1 MKPKRRS
8 QRKIKANNQTVASK
22 WVTQGNLAV
31 IRIATGKAI
40 ENRLLDSLSAE
51 AEIYSESLGV
61 VIVPEIDMRMNIQGR
76 YENCLFVR
84 QPNSKKLI
92 AVLNKSLDVLI
103 DESPNG
109 KIAGAAL
116 IKLRNSSGILA
127 LCLNQKITDSADDEE
142 KADTPSRI
150 LNRRSPRYMPKG
162 QSDPNTYYQL
172 PDLRKYQEEEEDFRG
187 HNDKPE

>member
-1 MKPKRRS
+1 MKPKRRF
-8 QRKIKANNQTVASK
+8 QPKIKANKQTVESK
-22 WVTQGNLAV
+22 WMTHGNLAV
-31 IRIATGKAI
+31 IRITTVKAI
-40 ENRLLDSLSAE
+40 ENRLLESLSAE

-61 VIVPEIDMRMNIQGR
+61 VIVPEIDMRMNIQGS

-92 AVLNKSLDVLI
+92 AALNKSLDVLI

-109 KIAGAAL
+109 KIARATL
-116 IKLRNSSGILA
+116 IKLRNSSDILA

-150 LNRRSPRYMPKG
+150 LNRRSPRYISKG

-187 HNDKPE
+187 HHDKPE

>member
-76 YENCLFVR
+76 YESCLFVR

-109 KIAGAAL
+109 KIPGAAL

-127 LCLNQKITDSADDEE
+127 LCLNQKTTDSADDEE
-142 KADTPSRI
+142 KADTPTRI

-162 QSDPNTYYQL
+162 QSEPNTYYQL

-187 HNDKPE
+187 HHDKPE

>member
-8 QRKIKANNQTVASK
+8 KPKIKANKQMVASK
-22 WVTQGNLAV
+22 WVTHGNLAV

-40 ENRLLDSLSAE
+40 ENRLLESLSAE

-76 YENCLFVR
+76 YEHCLFVR

-109 KIAGAAL
+109 KIAGETL
-116 IKLRNSSGILA
+116 IKLRNSSEILA

-142 KADTPSRI
+142 KADAPSRI
-150 LNRRSPRYMPKG
+150 LNRRPPRYIPKG
-162 QSDPNTYYQL
+162 QSDPNTYFQL
-172 PDLRKYQEEEEDFRG
+172 PDLRKYQDEEEDFLG
-187 HNDKPE
+187 HHDKPE

>member
-8 QRKIKANNQTVASK
+8 QPKIKANKQTLASK
-22 WVTQGNLAV
+22 WVTYGNLAV
-31 IRIATGKAI
+31 IRIATVKAI
-40 ENRLLDSLSAE
+40 ENRLLESLSAE

-61 VIVPEIDMRMNIQGR
+61 VIVPEIDMRMNIQGS

-109 KIAGAAL
+109 KIARAAL
-116 IKLRNSSGILA
+116 IKLRNSSEILA
-127 LCLNQKITDSADDEE
+127 LCLNQKITDSADDEG

-150 LNRRSPRYMPKG
+150 LNRRSPRYIPKG

-172 PDLRKYQEEEEDFRG
+172 PDLRKYLKEEEDFRG
-187 HNDKPE
+187 HHDKPE